1 MTKNF
6 IILLLLIGYA
16 IVALKP
22 NALSAILTPLGLGLD
37 VTKRPLYKS
46 LSHKYAHHGTQLAG
60 KDNENTIVFIGDSI
74 IEYWDISPPNQRA
87 INLGIS
93 NDSTKGVL
101 ARLDDNYITQ
111 IPNWYL
117 AVGVNDPAYG
127 YKIESIEGRLKAIA
141 NSLGGVKK
149 LYWQVILPISNPSS
163 RAKAY
168 MKAYNNQVRQRCAA
182 MPNCEVIEAPPK
194 YEANLNTLTSDGLHP
209 NTEGYQV
216 LTAHF
221 IASTKSE

>member
-1 MTKNF
+1 MTKNL

-22 NALSAILTPLGLGLD
+22 NVLSAILTPLGLGLD

-46 LSHKYAHHGTQLAG
+46 LSHKYAHHGTQLAS

-74 IEYWDISPPNQRA
+74 IEYWDISLSNQRA

-101 ARLDDNYITQ
+101 ARLDDNYIAQ
-111 IPNWYL
+111 IPIWYL

-127 YKIESIEGRLKAIA
+127 YKIESIEGRLKTIA
-141 NSLGGVKK
+141 NRLSGVKK
-149 LYWQVILPISNPSS
+149 LYWQVILPVSNPSS
-163 RAKAY
+163 TAQAY
-168 MKAYNNQVRQRCAA
+168 MEAYNDQVRAQCAA
-182 MPNCEVIEAPPK
+182 MSNCEVIEAPPEYQADLK
-194 YEANLNTLTSDGLHP
+194 TLTSDGLHP
-209 NTEGYQV
+209 NSKGYEV
-216 LTAHF
+216 LATHF
-221 IASTKSE
+221 TASTKGE